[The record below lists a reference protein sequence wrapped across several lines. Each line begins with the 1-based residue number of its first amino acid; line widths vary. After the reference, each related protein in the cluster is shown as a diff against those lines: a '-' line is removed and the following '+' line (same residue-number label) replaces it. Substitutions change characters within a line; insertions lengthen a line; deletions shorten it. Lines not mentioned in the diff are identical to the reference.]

1 MIDIMN
7 WFDIIKIDRK
17 EAQRLGDKYAPDEM
31 KEFYLDKNLK
41 RMKKIDDYVRE
52 NLYDEMEDYQQQYYD
67 MFYEHTVKETDPEKF
82 KNARLSLLSIL
93 RQFGYKLPRR

>member
-31 KEFYLDKNLK
+31 QEFYLDKNLK

-67 MFYEHTVKETDPEKF
+67 MFYEHTVKETDPKKF
-82 KNARLSLLSIL
+82 KEARTSLLSML
-93 RQFGYKLPRR
+93 RSFGYRLPRR